1 MNTGQRINYLR
12 KELLHLTLEEL
23 GAVLGLGKSA
33 LSKLERGEN
42 NPTPQF
48 IKSICREY
56 HVNEEWLLS
65 GNGEPFV
72 NRSDNEIIS
81 DYLNGIMEL
90 SDEAFKKRF
99 SLALSQL
106 PEEGWKM
113 LEEFCDKVNGTKE

>member
-1 MNTGQRINYLR
+1 MNTGERVNYLR
-12 KELLHLTLEEL
+12 KELLHLTGEEFGNLL
-23 GAVLGLGKSA
+23 GVTRASISNV
-33 LSKLERGEN
+33 EN
-42 NPTPQF
+42 GNRNLTTQMA
-48 IKSICREY
+48 KSICREF

-65 GNGEPFV
+65 GDGKPFV

-113 LEEFCDKVNGTKE
+113 LEEFCDKVNGKE

>member
-65 GNGEPFV
+65 GDGEPFV

-113 LEEFCDKVNGTKE
+113 LEEFCDKINGTKE

>member
-1 MNTGQRINYLR
+1 MNTGERINHLR
-12 KELLHLTLEEL
+12 KELLHLTMDEFGKCL
-23 GAVLGLGKSA
+23 GVGKSA
-33 LSKLERGEN
+33 ISDIENGRNGLSN
-42 NPTPQF
+42 QMC
-48 IKSICREY
+48 KSICREF

-65 GNGEPFV
+65 GDGEPFV

-113 LEEFCDKVNGTKE
+113 LEEFCDMINGTKE

>member
-1 MNTGQRINYLR
+1 MNTGERVNYLR
-12 KELLHLTLEEL
+12 KELLHLTGEEFGNLL
-23 GAVLGLGKSA
+23 GVTRASISNV
-33 LSKLERGEN
+33 EN
-42 NPTPQF
+42 GNRNLTTQMA
-48 IKSICREY
+48 KSICREF

-65 GNGEPFV
+65 GDGEPFV

-113 LEEFCDKVNGTKE
+113 LEEFCDMINGTKE